1 MNALAVAVRQML
13 VEGPS
18 SSDRDL
24 QSLSDSERKALA
36 QLSSLSEGTMGK
48 LLDRSGGINPSFSWI
63 LAPEYAP
70 VQA

>member
-1 MNALAVAVRQML
+1 MNALAMAVRQIL

-18 SSDRDL
+18 TSDRNL
-24 QSLSDSERKALA
+24 QSLLDSERKALA

-48 LLDRSGGINPSFSWI
+48 LLDRSGGISPSFSWI